1 MKESAI
7 QQACFMWFQNTYGL
21 NHHNPKMLMFSV
33 PNEGKSAIEQ
43 MRKKAM
49 GMKAGVSDT
58 IIILPNKVI
67 FCEFKDDKGVQSPF
81 QKQFELDVTA
91 LGHEYW
97 VIRSLDLFRI
107 NINNAL

>member
-1 MKESAI
+1 MKEVAI
-7 QQACFMWFQNTYGL
+7 QQSCLIWFQNTYGL

-58 IIILPNKVI
+58 IIVLPNKVI
-67 FCEFKDDKGVQSPF
+67 FCEFKDEKGKQSDKQI
-81 QKQFELDVTA
+81 QFEKDVRA
-91 LGHEYW
+91 LGFEYW

>member
-21 NHHNPKMLMFSV
+21 NHHTPKLLMFSV
-33 PNEGKSAIEQ
+33 PNEGKNAIEQ

-67 FCEFKDDKGVQSPF
+67 FCEFKDATGKQSDK
-81 QKQFELDVTA
+81 QKAFEQDVIA

-97 VIRSLDLFRI
+97 VIRSLDEFVFNLESI
-107 NINNAL
+107 